1 MAELGRYKTYS
12 NRFRDW
18 FFPLNPTQRDN
29 KIIQLYAL
37 VSESNTP
44 NPPAAASSSQSRSVP
59 QIRPIQPQPRL
70 QLPQLST
77 SFAQDIFQSYEQNER
92 SRSATIEYDRNSIST
107 IGTIST
113 NTTWVSSS
121 AASIFSQPDFA
132 SHRDSIATTNSSIS
146 LASQYSFQPKPE
158 PIPLRKPLKP
168 PRHDPEKGLWNGILR
183 VIPCGRNHSSLESH
197 DPFER
202 CPVCGFTQWHALMVH
217 ARSMDIETFGNAMAI
232 LRGIK
237 KEDFAGNSPIHF
249 LMIAGVE
256 MAYFARLVLRNDST
270 SQNVFGQN
278 PLHVLNPQ
286 DLGEDLISF
295 LEWFKPRK
303 TPPGLLLT
311 QRDVYG
317 QTPLHCLLQHPLPR
331 NLYPQILNVFP
342 FFEHQLRSLDTAGR
356 TTIQMMNM
364 ASLKLRSES
373 ESDYQKIQDGITDI
387 KQVLSD
393 SGDGDHQKYGFNDIA
408 RGARGTTWAGF
419 FECRIC
425 NQTNTHSN
433 SYVDQMKCACACGR
447 DRNAPGKP
455 TPLLKFHFF
464 L

>member
-1 MAELGRYKTYS
+1 MNLEERKSLAELGRYKTYS

-18 FFPLNPTQRDN
+18 FFPLNPTQRDS

-44 NPPAAASSSQSRSVP
+44 NPPAAASSSSQSRSVP
-59 QIRPIQPQPRL
+59 QIRPIQPQPPL
-70 QLPQLST
+70 QHPQLST
-77 SFAQDIFQSYEQNER
+77 PFAQDTFQSYEQNER
-92 SRSATIEYDRNSIST
+92 SRSSTIEYDRNSIST

-146 LASQYSFQPKPE
+146 LASQYSFQPEAE

-168 PRHDPEKGLWNGILR
+168 PRHDPQKGLWNGILR
-183 VIPCGRNHSSLESH
+183 VIPCGQNHSSLESH
-197 DPFER
+197 DRFER
-202 CPVCGFTQWHALMVH
+202 CTVCGFTRWHALMVH
-217 ARSMDIETFGNAMAI
+217 ARSMDIETFGHAMAM
-232 LRGIK
+232 LHGIK
-237 KEDFAGNSPIHF
+237 KDDFAGNSPVHF

-256 MAYFARLVLRNDST
+256 TVYFAQLVNEST

-286 DLGEDLISF
+286 DLGEDLICF
-295 LEWFKPRK
+295 LESFKPRK

-311 QRDVYG
+311 QRDIYG

-393 SGDGDHQKYGFNDIA
+393 SGEGDHQKYGFNDIA

-425 NQTNTHSN
+425 NRMNAHSN
-433 SYVDQMKCACACGR
+433 SYVDQMKCACAIGR
-447 DRNAPGKP
+447 DRNAPGRP
-455 TPLLKFHFF
+455 IP
-464 L
+464 